1 MTSSRSDVDEEP
13 SSTPTALAIVNA
25 RVWTGDPRRPWA
37 DAVFLRAGRIEAVGS
52 SAEVRKRAGAATKVI
67 DAKGLVIQHP
77 RQSGVLAPGASADLI
92 LVARPLG
99 DVGRGAPS
107 DAEIVLAIES
117 GRIVTDRDA
126 LGTSR

>member
-1 MTSSRSDVDEEP
+1 MTPGRSDLTAEP
-13 SSTPTALAIVNA
+13 SSAPTALAIVNA

-37 DAVFLRAGRIEAVGS
+37 DAVFLRAGRIETVGS
-52 SAEVRKRAGAATKVI
+52 SAEVRKRSGAATKVI

-77 RQSGVLAPGASADLI
+77 RESGVLAPGAPADLM
-92 LVARPLG
+92 LVVRPLG
-99 DVGRGAPS
+99 TVGQGAPN

-126 LGTSR
+126 LGR